1 MSRRDRAQDANM
13 LAMKHTR
20 NTLLVL
26 IALIVPGGSLLLIP
40 LLKKQFDAYRACRQV
55 R

>member
-1 MSRRDRAQDANM
+1 M
-13 LAMKHTR
+13 LPMKHAR

-26 IALIVPGGSLLLIP
+26 AALIVPGGSLLLVP
-40 LLKKQFDAYRACRQV
+40 LLKKQYDAMRARAA